1 MKSFRGAFTTVFTIL
16 TILLLSTLPLLSAE
30 GAEPDPADSSAGLI
44 FRWLNFFIVFGGGG
58 YLIAKHG
65 GGFFR
70 GNAKAIAA
78 SITEAQAAKA
88 EADREL
94 RGTQEKIANLDHE
107 VAQMHEAA
115 RGESLAEAER
125 LRASGEAE
133 IQKIQTAA
141 RAELQAAERAAQQE
155 LRNAAASMSVERAAA
170 IVRSRMNPAVRARI
184 MQDFVQELE
193 RSAH

>member
-1 MKSFRGAFTTVFTIL
+1 MKSFRRTFTILLSIL
-16 TILLLSTLPLLSAE
+16 TILLLSALPLLAAE

-44 FRWLNFFIVFGGGG
+44 FRWLNFLIVFGGGG

-65 GGFFR
+65 GAFFR

-88 EADREL
+88 AADREL
-94 RGTQEKIANLDHE
+94 HATQEKIAHLDQE
-107 VAQMHEAA
+107 VARMREAA
-115 RGESLAEAER
+115 QGESQVEAER
-125 LRASGEAE
+125 LRTSGETE
-133 IQKIQTAA
+133 IQKINSAA

-155 LRNAAASMSVERAAA
+155 LRSVAASLSVERAAA

-184 MQDFVQELE
+184 MQTFVDELE